1 MAKGHKRSFVSFVV
15 AAIPGCIAAALI
27 TYVCFRFRLNLSITG
42 FLYLMVVVLQSLRG
56 NFASSAFVSVLTVAC
71 LDFFF
76 TPPVFSFEVTNSL
89 DILALIS
96 YLITGL
102 VITRL
107 TTRVR
112 KEAAV
117 SDNQRRQVDLLYQ
130 LAKQLLALDPD
141 GQLLKRSAERFRKV
155 FDLEAVCLFDALT
168 GEFYSAGN
176 SRSSLSER
184 TRSRCQLGQDEDDI
198 ADRVT
203 VRCLRAT
210 GKNIGAVGF
219 EGLRGCELTIGPL
232 AALAAAMLE
241 RTRAF
246 QCASHAAAAA
256 QAEVFR
262 GAVLDAL
269 AHEFKTPLA
278 TILTAAGGLREAH
291 PLRPQQLEL
300 AELIETETSR
310 LSGLT
315 SRVLRT
321 SRLDQKDM
329 KPRLKRTDI
338 TELVI
343 GLVDQYSRQCGDR
356 KFHVANGM
364 ISTEVLADRDLLEL
378 AIRQL
383 LDNACK
389 YSPPGSEIE
398 VSVEGGRERAAV
410 RVLNSGKP
418 IRGSER
424 ARVFERFYR
433 GAETRHLAPGSGL
446 GLYFAHQIVC
456 AHGGSMELEDATTVS
471 EDETAFRLTL
481 PLANSEC

>member
-1 MAKGHKRSFVSFVV
+1 
-15 AAIPGCIAAALI
+15 
-27 TYVCFRFRLNLSITG
+27 
-42 FLYLMVVVLQSLRG
+42 
-56 NFASSAFVSVLTVAC
+56 
-71 LDFFF
+71 
-76 TPPVFSFEVTNSL
+76 
-89 DILALIS
+89 
-96 YLITGL
+96 
-102 VITRL
+102 
-107 TTRVR
+107 
-112 KEAAV
+112 
-117 SDNQRRQVDLLYQ
+117 
-130 LAKQLLALDPD
+130 
-141 GQLLKRSAERFRKV
+141 V
-155 FDLEAVCLFDALT
+155 FDLEAVCLFDALS

-176 SRSSLSER
+176 SRGLSEK
-184 TRSRCQLGQDEDDI
+184 TRFACQLGQDEDDI
-198 ADRVT
+198 AARVT

-219 EGLRGCELTIGPL
+219 EGLQGCELTIGPL
-232 AALAAAMLE
+232 AALAADMLE

-246 QCASHAAAAA
+246 QYASLATAAA

-278 TILTAAGGLREAH
+278 TILTAAGGLREAQ

-315 SRVLRT
+315 SQVLRT
-321 SRLDQKDM
+321 SRLDRKDV
-329 KPRLKRTDI
+329 KPQMKRTDI

-343 GLVDQYSRQCGDR
+343 GLVDQYSRQFADR
-356 KFHVANGM
+356 KFHLANGM
-364 ISTEVLADRDLLEL
+364 ISAEVLADSDLLEL

-398 VSVEGGRERAAV
+398 VSVQRGSERAAI

-424 ARVFERFYR
+424 VRVFERFYR

-446 GLYFAHQIVC
+446 GLYFADQIVC
-456 AHGGSMELEDATTVS
+456 AHGGSMELEDATTIS
-471 EDETAFRLTL
+471 DNETAFLLTL
-481 PLANSEC
+481 PLAKCEC